1 MSDAGGGALLD
12 LLGGT
17 RGQVVDLLR
26 AEPRPVAALA
36 ADLGLTEAA
45 VRRHLTSL
53 ERDGLVTS
61 RALGPRGRGRPA
73 TAWALTDRARR
84 LYPDRS
90 AEFANEVLEYLED
103 QHGRTALLAFLRW
116 RQGRH
121 AERYGDALA
130 GLSDTT
136 ERAARLAELLDADG
150 FASGVD
156 EHVTPD
162 GRTVLE
168 LRQGHCTISDVAA
181 AHPEICAYEAALFQR
196 LLGGRL
202 SRRQTIAGG
211 AGECICTISQQAQG
225 AVDGHEG

>member
-1 MSDAGGGALLD
+1 MTDAGGGALLD
-12 LLGGT
+12 LLGET

-26 AEPRPVAALA
+26 TGPQPVAALA
-36 ADLGLTEAA
+36 AHLGLTEAA
-45 VRRHLTSL
+45 VRRQLQSL
-53 ERDGLVTS
+53 ERDGLVVS
-61 RALGPRGRGRPA
+61 HALQPHGRGRPA
-73 TAWALTDRARR
+73 TAWTLTDRARR

-90 AEFANEVLEYLED
+90 AEFANEALEYLEAE
-103 QHGRTALLAFLRW
+103 HGRTALLAFLRW

-121 AERYGDALA
+121 AQRYADALA
-130 GLSDTT
+130 GLDGTAD
-136 ERAARLAELLDADG
+136 RATRLAELLDADG

-211 AGECICTISQQAQG
+211 AGECVCTISEATPG
-225 AVDGHEG
+225 FAKTRSG